1 MIWRLF
7 SVEVLQ
13 VDVTEGD
20 SECSAP
26 DGELLDV
33 EDGGLLRGQD
43 KDDVLTRDEP
53 LEVDLRLQV
62 GPEESVRR

>member
-1 MIWRLF
+1 M
-7 SVEVLQ
+7 
-13 VDVTEGD
+13 TEGD

-62 GPEESVRR
+62 GPEESVSR